1 MRDNGSILLTICDKD
16 YKDVKDKLND
26 LIPWAERLL
35 NTLTKAN
42 IDNDPEELDRRT
54 QLATF
59 VSCSEYLVHWKL
71 ILHRSS
77 LEKIGA
83 RAESLSKKGIFVGV
97 LDKAKDSA
105 EVVALVEELRQAILV
120 YQVGVGEYWGQ
131 RVLTRRTDVA
141 TAVDLQPSCSVDC
154 ESPSCFSCSTPRLSR
169 CTVVTRLPSILF

>member
-59 VSCSEYLVHWKL
+59 VSCLEYPVH
-71 ILHRSS
+71 
-77 LEKIGA
+77 
-83 RAESLSKKGIFVGV
+83 
-97 LDKAKDSA
+97 
-105 EVVALVEELRQAILV
+105 
-120 YQVGVGEYWGQ
+120 
-131 RVLTRRTDVA
+131 
-141 TAVDLQPSCSVDC
+141 
-154 ESPSCFSCSTPRLSR
+154 
-169 CTVVTRLPSILF
+169 